1 VRFMDCMGP
10 LSHRMVKR
18 HALSYERMGLQPH
31 FEVGQ
36 SGGTYQL
43 RRQDVDRVTGQPI
56 VRLANVLSSQP
67 DRRIAQVLLRSAKGA
82 DTGERIELMKFAD
95 LLNRCL
101 ALDPGRRLPVREA
114 LRHDFFV
121 KRKRREEQAGKAAAA
136 EGQK

>member
-1 VRFMDCMGP
+1 M
-10 LSHRMVKR
+10 
-18 HALSYERMGLQPH
+18 
-31 FEVGQ
+31 
-36 SGGTYQL
+36 
-43 RRQDVDRVTGQPI
+43 
-56 VRLANVLSSQP
+56 RLANVLSSQP

-95 LLNRCL
+95 LLSRCL